1 MTTPCKTSKFGSLL
15 QFHRLRAGLTQQ
27 QLADFSALSVRAIRD
42 LEHGRVERPRQDTV
56 RLLADA
62 LRLSADSRAV
72 FLDAARPAG
81 PEWEAPPVTPF
92 RAAAHLPQPAP
103 AGYDGP
109 AECDDPVG
117 CDSSSGCG
125 APSVYG
131 GLSGYEYATVRLG
144 ALSPDPGNGAWET
157 ALNDMAK
164 QSWRLLAVDQGVAF
178 LERSLPPR
186 HHADRLS
193 V

>member
-1 MTTPCKTSKFGSLL
+1 MTTPTRTSPFGSLL
-15 QFHRLRAGLTQQ
+15 QFHRIREGYTQQ

-62 LRLSADSRAV
+62 LRLDEQSRDHFARAARAV
-72 FLDAARPAG
+72 QADRAGAAEWAAVAAR
-81 PEWEAPPVTPF
+81 T
-92 RAAAHLPQPAP
+92 
-103 AGYDGP
+103 
-109 AECDDPVG
+109 
-117 CDSSSGCG
+117 
-125 APSVYG
+125 
-131 GLSGYEYATVRLG
+131 GYEYATILL
-144 ALSPDPGNGAWET
+144 ASLSPDAGDGAWES

-178 LERSLPPR
+178 LER
-186 HHADRLS
+186 RLA